1 MKAAAAICSL
11 PKVRLIVCGRNER
24 RLQSKNP
31 ITAKLMKKPAIGD
44 VIMGISTLL
53 RMPSN
58 ITTFQVPAEAT
69 AAPQSPPIKAWLE
82 LEGNP
87 SHQVSKFQ
95 TIPPSRPHR
104 IVVNVTKWL
113 STRSLP
119 IVVATAVPDKAPRSS
134 KI

>member
-31 ITAKLMKKPAIGD
+31 ITAKLMKKPATGD
-44 VIMGISTLL
+44 VIIGIRTLL

-58 ITTFQVPAEAT
+58 FTTFQVPAEAT

-82 LEGNP
+82 LDGNP
-87 SHQVSKFQ
+87 SHQASKFQ
-95 TIPPSRPHR
+95 TIPPSRPPK
-104 IVVNVTKWL
+104 NQFQAPKWI
-113 STRSLP
+113 ST
-119 IVVATAVPDKAPRSS
+119 
-134 KI
+134 